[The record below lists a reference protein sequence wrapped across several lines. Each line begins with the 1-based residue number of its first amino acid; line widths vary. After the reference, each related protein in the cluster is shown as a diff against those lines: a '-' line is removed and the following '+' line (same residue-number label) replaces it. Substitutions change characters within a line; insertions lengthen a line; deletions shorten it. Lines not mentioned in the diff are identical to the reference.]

1 MTEGM
6 SSMNF
11 YLLQRVL
18 ARTELLFAVCIS
30 FCTATA
36 QINRAPAYPLITHDP
51 YFSVWSF
58 SDKLNESTTRHWTGK
73 EQPMVGL
80 IKVDDRLFYFLG
92 EPESPVKNILPTGEE
107 KPYDCKYTEED
118 PGKGWMDEGYNDA
131 SWKTG
136 KAPFGLG
143 WDNDAA
149 TEWKTKSIWVRR
161 EFELNDVNIEKL
173 VLQLRHDEDV
183 EVYINGEQAYS
194 CDNSCFT
201 SDYRNYPVDDAIKSK
216 LKSGKNILAMHCINN
231 NGWSWLDAGL
241 GKQKPVKN
249 VSRAEQKKVMI
260 TATQTQYLFQA
271 GAVQIELNFLS
282 PLIASNLDLLSRPVS
297 YVNFKVNTTDNSSH
311 DVQVYFGVSSA
322 LSVNK
327 LSEKITTDLYESGKL
342 SVLKAGTKDQ
352 PVLETKGDDVRINWG
367 YVYAAVPKD
376 ASVTQTINTFESSL
390 ETFISSGTDNDIS
403 IYPGGQLMLN
413 TFFDFG
419 KINATAKEKYVM
431 VAYDDIYSIRFFGQD
446 CKAWWKKNYASM
458 DNLLAKSMNEYAT
471 IKTKCDAF
479 DKQLY
484 ADALKAGGS
493 EYAQL
498 CALAYR
504 QSLAAHKLIRGPK
517 GELLFPQKENFSN
530 GSIWTVDVTYPSAP
544 LSLVYNPALLKGMT
558 EPLFYYSE
566 SGKWTKPFPAHDLGT
581 YPLAS
586 GQTYG
591 EDMPVEE
598 AGNMIIL
605 TAAICKAEN
614 KGDFARK
621 HWKTLGQWVEF
632 LVKDGFDPANQLCTD
647 DFAGHLARNINLS
660 MKAIVG
666 IAAYARMAEM
676 TGDQQAASKYR
687 TIATGYAKK
696 WMQMADDGDHYSL
709 TFDKKGAWSQK
720 YNLVWDKLLQLNLF
734 PQSVYDKEIK
744 YYLTKQNKYGL
755 PLDSRKTYTKSDWII
770 WTATLA
776 KNPADFQALIKPVYN
791 YVMETPTRV
800 PLCDW
805 HETTDGTQ
813 VGFQARSVVGGYFI
827 KMLEKKWSK

>member
-1 MTEGM
+1 
-6 SSMNF
+6 MNF
-11 YLLQRVL
+11 SLFQRMLV
-18 ARTELLFAVCIS
+18 RTKLSFAVC
-30 FCTATA
+30 FCFSAASA
-36 QINRAPAYPLITHDP
+36 QVNKAPAYPLITHDP

-58 SDKLNESTTRHWTGK
+58 TDKLNESITKHWTGK

-80 IKVDDRLFYFLG
+80 IKVDGNLYYFLG

-107 KPYDCKYTEED
+107 KPYDCKYTEDD
-118 PGKGWMDEGYNDA
+118 PGKGWANEDYNDA
-131 SWKTG
+131 NWKTG

-161 EFELNDVNIEKL
+161 EFELNDINIEKL
-173 VLQLRHDEDV
+173 MLELRHDEDV
-183 EVYINGEQAYS
+183 EVYLNGELAYS

-201 SDYRNYPVDDAIKSK
+201 SDYRNYPVDDAIKAK
-216 LKSGKNILAMHCINN
+216 LKNGNNVLAIHCINN
-231 NGWSWLDAGL
+231 NGWSWVDAGL
-241 GKQKPVKN
+241 GKQKQTKN
-249 VSRAEQKKVMI
+249 VNRAEQKKVTV
-260 TATQTQYLFQA
+260 TATQTNYLFQA

-282 PLIASNLDLLSRPVS
+282 PLIASSLDLLSRPVS
-297 YVNFKVNTTDNSSH
+297 YVNFKVNTIDHSSH

-342 SVLKAGTKDQ
+342 AVLKAGTKDQ
-352 PVLETKGDDVRINWG
+352 PVLKAKGDDVRINWG
-367 YVYAAVPKD
+367 YVYAAAPKD

-390 ETFISSGTDNDIS
+390 ETFLSPGTDNDIS
-403 IYPGGQLMLN
+403 IYPGRQLMLN
-413 TFFDFG
+413 TFLDFG
-419 KINATAKEKYVM
+419 KINTAVKEKYVM
-431 VAYDDIYSIRFFGQD
+431 VAYDDLYSIQYFGQD
-446 CKAWWKKNYASM
+446 CKAWWKKNYASI
-458 DNLLAKSMNEYAT
+458 DDLLAKSMNEYAA

-484 ADALKAGGS
+484 ADAVRAGGS

-517 GELLFPQKENFSN
+517 GELFFPQKENFSN

-558 EPLFYYSE
+558 DPLFYYSE
-566 SGKWTKPFPAHDLGT
+566 SGKWTKPFPSHDLGT
-581 YPLAS
+581 YPLAN

-614 KGDFARK
+614 KGDFAKK

-676 TGDQQAASKYR
+676 VGDKQTASKYR
-687 TIATGYAKK
+687 VIATDYAKK
-696 WMQMADDGDHYSL
+696 WMQMADDGDHYAL
-709 TFDKKGAWSQK
+709 TFDKKGTWSQK
-720 YNLVWDKLLQLNLF
+720 YNLVWDKLLKLNLF

-776 KNPADFQALIKPVYN
+776 KNPADFQALIKPIYQ
-791 YVMETPTRV
+791 YAMETPTRV

-827 KMLEKKWSK
+827 KMLEKKWNK